1 MRTLRHYFLIG
12 FPLLGI
18 MALALTGPIAQ
29 SQEFHAFADMRAWG
43 AIPNAADVLSNLPF
57 LFAGLW
63 GLLRIE
69 GVAPPLRPLAALL
82 CVAIALTSFGSAYYH
97 WDPQNFGL
105 MIDRIPISLACA
117 TITLILLADRV
128 SPAAAQPLPMIV
140 LPAVAVATCVFWYF
154 TEQAGAGDLRPYI
167 VIQALPI
174 LLVPLLTLL
183 YPGGQIRSAT
193 WWSVLLLYALAK
205 LCEGLDHQIFEFTQ
219 IISGHTLKHLFAAAA
234 AFVLIRA
241 LVKSNDE

>member
-1 MRTLRHYFLIG
+1 MRTLRHFILIG

-18 MALALTGPIAQ
+18 IALALTGPIAQ
-29 SQEFHAFADMRAWG
+29 PHEFHAFADTRAWG
-43 AIPNAADVLSNLPF
+43 FIPNAADVLSNLPF

-69 GVAPPLRPLAALL
+69 RVATPLRPLAALL
-82 CVAIALTSFGSAYYH
+82 CVAIALTCFGSAYYH

-105 MIDRIPISLACA
+105 MIDRIPIALACA
-117 TITLILLADRV
+117 TIALILLADRV
-128 SPAAAQPLPMIV
+128 TPAAARLLPMTALSAI
-140 LPAVAVATCVFWYF
+140 AVASCVFWYV

-167 VIQALPI
+167 VIQALPM

-183 YPGGQIRSAT
+183 YPGGQIRGAT
-193 WWSVLLLYALAK
+193 WWSVLALYALAK

-219 IISGHTLKHLFAAAA
+219 IVSGHTLKHLFAAAA

-241 LVKSNDE
+241 LVRGGDE